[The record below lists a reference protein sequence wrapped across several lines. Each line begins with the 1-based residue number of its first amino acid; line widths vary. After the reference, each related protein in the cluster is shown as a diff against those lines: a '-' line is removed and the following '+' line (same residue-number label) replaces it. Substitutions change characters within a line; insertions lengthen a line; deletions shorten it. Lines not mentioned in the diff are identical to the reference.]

1 VSPQFSKVID
11 PIFEAALRFEAK
23 IESSQDDASFNT
35 ADERAT
41 LIRKIDAAEVELG
54 KSNKA
59 WELAKY
65 AICGWIDARLIASPW
80 KESNW
85 WNNNC
90 LEQRYF
96 KTQLA
101 HHRFFEKAI
110 EAEDLPEKDA
120 LEVFYLAVVLGFRG
134 FYKESPSVIRE
145 KSTELDLPDS
155 AERWCQRVYRSLQL
169 RQGNMD
175 IPGQVIPEGLA
186 DPLLGR
192 NLLLQYSMI
201 SFLLLAIAIGC
212 ALWVTDFFNN
222 YMRNR

>member
-1 VSPQFSKVID
+1 MTPQFAKVID
-11 PIFEAALRFEAK
+11 PIFEAALRFESK
-23 IESSQDDASFNT
+23 IENSQLDSSFNT

-41 LIRKIDAAEVELG
+41 LIRKIDSAENELG
-54 KSNKA
+54 RSKA

-90 LEQRYF
+90 LELRYF

-110 EAEDLPEKDA
+110 EAEGLPEKDA

-134 FYKESPSVIRE
+134 FYKDSPAVIRE
-145 KSTELDLPDS
+145 KAEELDLPDS
-155 AERWCQRVYRSLQL
+155 IERWCQRVVRSLHL
-169 RQGNMD
+169 RQGRPD
-175 IPGQVIPEGLA
+175 IPGQVIVGGSQA
-186 DPLLGR
+186 PLQGK

-201 SFLLLAIAIGC
+201 SLVLLAVAIAIVV
-212 ALWVTDFFNN
+212 LLFKT
-222 YMRNR
+222 

>member
-1 VSPQFSKVID
+1 VSPQFAKVID
-11 PIFEAALRFEAK
+11 PIFEAALRFESK
-23 IESSQDDASFNT
+23 IENSQLDSSFNT

-41 LIRKIDAAEVELG
+41 LIRKIDSAENELG
-54 KSNKA
+54 RSKA

-110 EAEDLPEKDA
+110 EAESMPDKDA

-134 FYKESPSVIRE
+134 FYKESPAVIRE
-145 KSTELDLPDS
+145 KATELDLPDS
-155 AERWCQRVYRSLQL
+155 IERWCQRIVKSLHL
-169 RQGNMD
+169 RQGRPE
-175 IPGQVIPEGLA
+175 IPSQVLVSTSQS
-186 DPLLGR
+186 PLQGK

-201 SFLLLAIAIGC
+201 SFLLVSIAIGC
-212 ALWVTDFFNN
+212 AIWFFDLLS
-222 YMRNR
+222 

>member
-1 VSPQFSKVID
+1 MTPKFAKAID
-11 PIFEAALRFEAK
+11 PIFEAALRFESK
-23 IESSQDDASFNT
+23 IESSQDDPTFNT

-41 LIRKIDAAEVELG
+41 LIRRIDAAELELG
-54 KSNKA
+54 KTKD

-65 AICGWIDARLIASPW
+65 AICGWIDARLIGSPW

-90 LEQRYF
+90 LELRYF

-110 EAEDLPEKDA
+110 EAEGLPEKDA

-134 FYKESPSVIRE
+134 FYKDPPAGVRE
-145 KSTELDLPDS
+145 KANELDLPDS
-155 AERWCQRVYRSLQL
+155 MERWCQKVARSLHL
-169 RQGNMD
+169 RQGRPE
-175 IPGQVIPEGLA
+175 IPGQVIIGGEKG
-186 DPLLGR
+186 PLQGR

-201 SFLLLAIAIGC
+201 SFFLLTVAVAVVVL
-212 ALWVTDFFNN
+212 LWKS
-222 YMRNR
+222 

>member
-1 VSPQFSKVID
+1 VTPEFSKVID
-11 PIFEAALRFEAK
+11 PIFEAALRFESK
-23 IESSQDDASFNT
+23 IENAHIDSSFNT

-41 LIRKIDAAEVELG
+41 LIRKIDEAESQLG
-54 KSNKA
+54 KTKA

-110 EAEDLPEKDA
+110 EAESLPEKDA

-145 KSTELDLPDS
+145 KATELDLPDS
-155 AERWCQRVYRSLQL
+155 VEGWCQSTYRSLHL
-169 RQGNMD
+169 RQGRPEL
-175 IPGQVIPEGLA
+175 PGRVMVASGDNRGLQ
-186 DPLLGR
+186 GR
-192 NLLLQYSMI
+192 KIFLQYSMI
-201 SFLLLAIAIGC
+201 SFLFLSIAVGC
-212 ALWVTDFFNN
+212 AIWIFFGLLK
-222 YMRNR
+222 